1 MFVPGTKCQLAWLD
15 PAGWLLTRTVGI
27 ILIPAINTVL
37 KPQMGVQSRGAGGG
51 AGGVVEKQEKQEEL
65 EDNEEQE
72 EQSQNQHLYLV
83 SILQMT
89 TFFVF

>member
-1 MFVPGTKCQLAWLD
+1 M
-15 PAGWLLTRTVGI
+15 GI
-27 ILIPAINTVL
+27 ILIPAINTGCLYGRVVL

-51 AGGVVEKQEKQEEL
+51 EGGVVEEQEKQEEL

-83 SILQMT
+83 SILQKT